1 MSIPPC
7 SSKPEAAA
15 GALQAGEG
23 PGGAPRLTLLHADGD
38 WIVVDKP
45 AGLPSVPGRAPGLQD
60 CVASRVQALHPD
72 ALVVHRLDMAT
83 SGLLL
88 MARGAE
94 NQRRLGAAFE
104 RRQVD
109 KSYVALVAGELRE
122 DEGQVDLPLAAD
134 WPRRPRRVVDPV
146 GGKPALTRW
155 RVIERLGPC
164 TRVQLEPLTGRT
176 HQLRVHLGA
185 IGHPIL
191 GDTLYAG
198 DAVAAATPRLMLHAC
213 RLALAHPVDGRPCRF
228 VSPVPF

>member
-7 SSKPEAAA
+7 SSRPEAAA
-15 GALQAGEG
+15 GEG
-23 PGGAPRLTLLHADGD
+23 LAADGTPGVLRLALLHVDGD
-38 WIVVDKP
+38 WIVADKP
-45 AGLPSVPGRAPGLQD
+45 AGMPSVPGRAPGLQD
-60 CVASRVQALHPD
+60 CVASRVQLLHPD
-72 ALVVHRLDMAT
+72 ARIVHRLDMAT

-104 RRQVD
+104 QRRVA
-109 KSYVALVAGELRE
+109 KTYVALVAGEPCE

-146 GGKPALTRW
+146 AGKPALTRW
-155 RVIERLGPC
+155 RVVERLGHC

-176 HQLRVHLGA
+176 HQLRVHLDA

-191 GDTLYAG
+191 GDTLYAD
-198 DAVAAATPRLMLHAC
+198 DAVAAAAPRLMLHASQ
-213 RLALAHPVDGRPCRF
+213 LALAHPCDGRPCRF
-228 VSPVPF
+228 VSRVPF